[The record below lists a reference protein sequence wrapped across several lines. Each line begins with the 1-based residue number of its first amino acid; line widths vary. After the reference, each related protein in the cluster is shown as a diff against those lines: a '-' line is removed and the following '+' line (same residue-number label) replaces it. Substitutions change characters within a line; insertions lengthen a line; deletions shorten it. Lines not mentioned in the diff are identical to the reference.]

1 MANKLNSV
9 SILTV
14 GEARGHNL
22 KIDQTSLEQAL
33 KVAQSMK
40 RIKVTMG
47 HGAPVTGILGYIDN
61 FSIKG
66 DRLLGDLNLF
76 NTNEAQ
82 FVEQLAQVLP
92 EGFGI
97 SLTFSGVPEIMGAE
111 RFARVTE
118 IYDCSIVSEPAAN
131 PAGMFSAF
139 SAVDMKKL
147 QMNEAPVEVKKELSE
162 PAVVAAPAPEAP
174 AVETPAA
181 VEAPKAELAEVPAN
195 NSSDKEEM
203 GIVDS
208 YKKAVQRKIK
218 NSPLNPNNFETEPTL
233 TDIAAMLDE
242 LLGLMKADAASD
254 VVEAPEMPSEDMTK
268 KEMSAKVEEKA
279 DEKAVT
285 TLEKAKADA
294 AGAVAVP
301 AESSQ
306 PLGRAEILNQF
317 NAEKNPTRRSEL
329 LRKLGL

>member
-1 MANKLNSV
+1 MANKLKNV
-9 SILTV
+9 SILTI

-22 KIDQTSLEQAL
+22 LIDEKSLEQAL
-33 KVAQSMK
+33 AVAQSMK

-47 HGAPVTGILGYIDN
+47 HGAPVTGILGYIDG
-61 FSIKG
+61 FRIEG
-66 DRLLGDLNLF
+66 DRLMGDLTLF

-82 FVEQLAQVLP
+82 FVQHLAQVLP
-92 EGFGI
+92 EGFGL
-97 SLTFSGVPEIMGAE
+97 SLTFSGAPEEVAGN

-162 PAVVAAPAPEAP
+162 PAVVAVPAPEAP
-174 AVETPAA
+174 AVEAPAV
-181 VEAPKAELAEVPAN
+181 VEAPKAELAEMPA
-195 NSSDKEEM
+195 DKPEEKM
-203 GIVDS
+203 
-208 YKKAVQRKIK
+208 A
-218 NSPLNPNNFETEPTL
+218 EPTL
-233 TDIAAMLDE
+233 IDIAAMLTE
-242 LLGLMKADAASD
+242 VLALMKADAASD
-254 VVEAPEMPSEDMTK
+254 VVEAPEMPSEDMAK
-268 KEMSAKVEEKA
+268 KEMSAKTDEKA

>member
-1 MANKLNSV
+1 MANKLSNV

-14 GEARGHNL
+14 GEAKGHNL
-22 KIDQTSLEQAL
+22 LIDQTSLEQAL
-33 KVAQSMK
+33 AVALTMK

-47 HGAPVTGILGYIDN
+47 HGAEVSGILGYIDG
-61 FSIKG
+61 FKIEG
-66 DRLLGDLNLF
+66 DRLMGDLTLF

-82 FVEQLAQVLP
+82 FVQHLANVLP
-92 EGFGI
+92 EGFGL
-97 SLTFSGVPEIMGAE
+97 SLTFSGVPEQVAGD
-111 RFARVTE
+111 RFARVSE
-118 IYDCSIVSEPAAN
+118 IYDISVVSTPAAN

-139 SAVDMKKL
+139 TAVDMKKL

-162 PAVVAAPAPEAP
+162 PAVVAVPAPEAP
-174 AVETPAA
+174 AVETPVV
-181 VEAPKAELAEVPAN
+181 VEAPKAELAEMPA
-195 NSSDKEEM
+195 DKPEEKM
-203 GIVDS
+203 
-208 YKKAVQRKIK
+208 A
-218 NSPLNPNNFETEPTL
+218 EPTL
-233 TDIAAMLDE
+233 IDIAAMLTE
-242 LLGLMKADAASD
+242 VLALIKADAASD

-317 NAEKNPTRRSEL
+317 NAEKNPARRLEL

>member
-1 MANKLNSV
+1 MANKLKNV
-9 SILTV
+9 SILTI

-22 KIDQTSLEQAL
+22 LIDEKSLEQAL
-33 KVAQSMK
+33 AVAQSMK

-47 HGAPVTGILGYIDN
+47 HGAPVTGILGYIDG
-61 FSIKG
+61 FRIEG
-66 DRLLGDLNLF
+66 DRLMGDLTLF

-82 FVEQLAQVLP
+82 FVQHLAQVLP
-92 EGFGI
+92 EGFGM
-97 SLTFSGVPEIMGAE
+97 SLTFSGVPEEVAGN

-118 IYDCSIVSEPAAN
+118 IYDCSIVSEPASN

-162 PAVVAAPAPEAP
+162 PAVVATPAPEAP
-174 AVETPAA
+174 AVETPAV
-181 VEAPKAELAEVPAN
+181 VEAPKAELAEVPA
-195 NSSDKEEM
+195 DKPAEKM
-203 GIVDS
+203 
-208 YKKAVQRKIK
+208 A
-218 NSPLNPNNFETEPTL
+218 EPTL
-233 TDIAAMLDE
+233 IDIAAMLTE
-242 LLGLMKADAASD
+242 VLALMKADAASD

-268 KEMSAKVEEKA
+268 KEMSTKVEEKA

>member
-1 MANKLNSV
+1 MANKLSNV

-14 GEARGHNL
+14 GEAKGHNL
-22 KIDQTSLEQAL
+22 LIDQTSLEQAL
-33 KVAQSMK
+33 AVALSMK

-47 HGAPVTGILGYIDN
+47 HGAEVSGILGYIDG
-61 FSIKG
+61 FKIEG
-66 DRLLGDLNLF
+66 DRLMGDLTLF

-82 FVEQLAQVLP
+82 FVQHLANVLP
-92 EGFGI
+92 EGFGL
-97 SLTFSGVPEIMGAE
+97 SLTFSGVPEQIAGD
-111 RFARVTE
+111 RFARVSE
-118 IYDCSIVSEPAAN
+118 IYDISVVSTPAAN

-139 SAVDMKKL
+139 TAVDMKKL

-162 PAVVAAPAPEAP
+162 PAVVATPAPEAP
-174 AVETPAA
+174 AVETPAL
-181 VEAPKAELAEVPAN
+181 VEAPKAELAEMPA
-195 NSSDKEEM
+195 DKPKEKM
-203 GIVDS
+203 
-208 YKKAVQRKIK
+208 A
-218 NSPLNPNNFETEPTL
+218 EPTL
-233 TDIAAMLDE
+233 IDIAAMLTE
-242 LLGLMKADAASD
+242 VLALMKADAASD

-306 PLGRAEILNQF
+306 PIGRAEILNQF
-317 NAEKNPTRRSEL
+317 NAEKNPARRSEL

>member
-1 MANKLNSV
+1 MANKLSNV

-14 GEARGHNL
+14 GEAKGHNL
-22 KIDQTSLEQAL
+22 LIDQTSLEQAL
-33 KVAQSMK
+33 AVALSMK

-47 HGAPVTGILGYIDN
+47 HGAEVSGILGYIDG
-61 FSIKG
+61 FKIEG
-66 DRLLGDLNLF
+66 DRLMGDLTLF

-82 FVEQLAQVLP
+82 FVQHLANVLP
-92 EGFGI
+92 EGFGL
-97 SLTFSGVPEIMGAE
+97 SLTFSGVPEQVAGD

-118 IYDCSIVSEPAAN
+118 IYDISVVSTPAAN

-139 SAVDMKKL
+139 TAVDMKKL

-162 PAVVAAPAPEAP
+162 AAVVAAPAPEAP
-174 AVETPAA
+174 AVETPAV
-181 VEAPKAELAEVPAN
+181 VEAPKAELAEMPA
-195 NSSDKEEM
+195 DKPEEKM
-203 GIVDS
+203 
-208 YKKAVQRKIK
+208 A
-218 NSPLNPNNFETEPTL
+218 EPTL
-233 TDIAAMLDE
+233 IDIAAMLTE
-242 LLGLMKADAASD
+242 VLAMMKSDKASD
-254 VVEAPEMPSEDMTK
+254 VVEAPEAPAEDLAK

-279 DEKAVT
+279 DDKAVT
-285 TLEKAKADA
+285 TLERAKADA

>member
-1 MANKLNSV
+1 MAYMANKLNSV

-33 KVAQSMK
+33 RVAQSMK

-162 PAVVAAPAPEAP
+162 PAVVAVPAPEAP
-174 AVETPAA
+174 AVETPAV
-181 VEAPKAELAEVPAN
+181 VEAPKAELAEMP
-195 NSSDKEEM
+195 EE
-203 GIVDS
+203 
-208 YKKAVQRKIK
+208 KKDEQKMA
-218 NSPLNPNNFETEPTL
+218 EPTL
-233 TDIAAMLDE
+233 TDIAGMLTKLIGMLTPKIEEDE
-242 LLGLMKADAASD
+242 DD
-254 VVEAPEMPSEDMTK
+254 EEMGYK
-268 KEMSAKVEEKA
+268 KEEMSKANEKA
-279 DEKAVT
+279 IT

-306 PLGRAEILNQF
+306 PLARAEILNQF
-317 NAEKNPTRRSEL
+317 NAEKNPARRSEL

>member
-162 PAVVAAPAPEAP
+162 PAVVATPAPEAP
-174 AVETPAA
+174 AVATPAV

-233 TDIAAMLDE
+233 TDIAGMLAE
-242 LLGLMKADAASD
+242 LLALMKADATQD
-254 VVEAPEMPSEDMTK
+254 VTEAPEMPSEDMAK
-268 KEMSAKVEEKA
+268 KEMSAKTEEKA
-279 DEKAVT
+279 NEKAVT

>member
-1 MANKLNSV
+1 MAYMANKLNSV

-162 PAVVAAPAPEAP
+162 PTVEAAPVSAPIVETAPAPIEA
-174 AVETPAA
+174 
-181 VEAPKAELAEVPAN
+181 KAELAEMP
-195 NSSDKEEM
+195 EE
-203 GIVDS
+203 
-208 YKKAVQRKIK
+208 KKDEQKMA
-218 NSPLNPNNFETEPTL
+218 EPTL
-233 TDIAAMLDE
+233 TDIAGMLTKLIGMLTPKIEEDE
-242 LLGLMKADAASD
+242 DDEEMGYKKEEMSKADD
-254 VVEAPEMPSEDMTK
+254 
-268 KEMSAKVEEKA
+268 
-279 DEKAVT
+279 KAVT

>member
-1 MANKLNSV
+1 MANKLKNV
-9 SILTV
+9 SILTI

-22 KIDQTSLEQAL
+22 LIDEKSLEQAL
-33 KVAQSMK
+33 AVAQSMK

-47 HGAPVTGILGYIDN
+47 HGAPVTGILGYIDG
-61 FSIKG
+61 FRIEG
-66 DRLLGDLNLF
+66 ERLMGDLTLF

-82 FVEQLAQVLP
+82 FVQHLAQVLP
-92 EGFGI
+92 EGFGM
-97 SLTFSGVPEIMGAE
+97 SLTFSGVPEEVAGN

-147 QMNEAPVEVKKELSE
+147 QMIEAPVEVKKELSE

-174 AVETPAA
+174 AVETPAV
-181 VEAPKAELAEVPAN
+181 VEAPKAELAEMPA
-195 NSSDKEEM
+195 DKPAEKM
-203 GIVDS
+203 
-208 YKKAVQRKIK
+208 A
-218 NSPLNPNNFETEPTL
+218 EPTL
-233 TDIAAMLDE
+233 TDIAGMLAE
-242 LLGLMKADAASD
+242 LLALMKADATQD
-254 VVEAPEMPSEDMTK
+254 VTEAPEMPAEDMAK

>member
-162 PAVVAAPAPEAP
+162 PAVVAVPAPEAP

-181 VEAPKAELAEVPAN
+181 VEAPKAELAEMP
-195 NSSDKEEM
+195 EE
-203 GIVDS
+203 
-208 YKKAVQRKIK
+208 KKDEQKMA
-218 NSPLNPNNFETEPTL
+218 EPTL
-233 TDIAAMLDE
+233 TDIAAMLTKLIGMLTPKIEEDE
-242 LLGLMKADAASD
+242 DDEEMGYKKEEMSKADD
-254 VVEAPEMPSEDMTK
+254 
-268 KEMSAKVEEKA
+268 
-279 DEKAVT
+279 KAVT

-306 PLGRAEILNQF
+306 PLGRAEILTQF
-317 NAEKNPTRRSEL
+317 NAEKNPTRRLEL

>member
-162 PAVVAAPAPEAP
+162 PAVVAPVAPAPEPEATPAP
-174 AVETPAA
+174 A
-181 VEAPKAELAEVPAN
+181 EAKAELG
-195 NSSDKEEM
+195 DGM
-203 GIVDS
+203 
-208 YKKAVQRKIK
+208 YKKDEEKMA
-218 NSPLNPNNFETEPTL
+218 EPTL
-233 TDIAAMLDE
+233 TDIAAMLSQLIAMMKQDE
-242 LLGLMKADAASD
+242 EP
-254 VVEAPEMPSEDMTK
+254 EAPEVEAKEKTK
-268 KEMSAKVEEKA
+268 DEESEMSAETPKNVI
-279 DEKAVT
+279 

>member
-162 PAVVAAPAPEAP
+162 PAVVAASAPEAP
-174 AVETPAA
+174 AVEAPAV
-181 VEAPKAELAEVPAN
+181 VEAPKAELAEMPADKPAEK
-195 NSSDKEEM
+195 SDM

-208 YKKAVQRKIK
+208 YKKAVKRKIK
-218 NSPLNPNNFETEPTL
+218 NFPLEGEPTL
-233 TDIAAMLDE
+233 GDIAGMLDE

-254 VVEAPEMPSEDMTK
+254 VVEAPEMPSEDMAK
-268 KEMSAKVEEKA
+268 KEMSAKTDEKA

-317 NAEKNPTRRSEL
+317 NAEKNPARRSEL

>member
-1 MANKLNSV
+1 MANKLSNV

-14 GEARGHNL
+14 GEAKGHNL
-22 KIDQTSLEQAL
+22 LIDETSLQQAL
-33 KVAQSMK
+33 QVANSMK

-47 HGAPVTGILGYIDN
+47 HGAPVTGILGYIDG
-61 FSIKG
+61 FRIEG
-66 DRLLGDLNLF
+66 DRLMGDLTLF

-82 FVEQLAQVLP
+82 FIQHLAQVLP
-92 EGFGI
+92 EGFGM
-97 SLTFSGVPEIMGAE
+97 SLTFSGVPEEVNGN

-147 QMNEAPVEVKKELSE
+147 QMNEASAEVKKELSE
-162 PAVVAAPAPEAP
+162 PTVVPAAESEAPAAQPAP
-174 AVETPAA
+174 AVEALAATPSDDSKD
-181 VEAPKAELAEVPAN
+181 KAKMA
-195 NSSDKEEM
+195 
-203 GIVDS
+203 
-208 YKKAVQRKIK
+208 
-218 NSPLNPNNFETEPTL
+218 EPTL
-233 TDIAAMLDE
+233 ADIANMLTE
-242 LLGLMKADAASD
+242 VLRLMKIDIAGEQSQDAAAPQDPVEDLMKD
-254 VVEAPEMPSEDMTK
+254 VSYMRANVAP
-268 KEMSAKVEEKA
+268 
-279 DEKAVT
+279 T

-317 NAEKNPTRRSEL
+317 NAEKSPIRRSEL

>member
-1 MANKLNSV
+1 MANKLNGV

-22 KIDQTSLEQAL
+22 TIDQTSLEQAL

-61 FSIKG
+61 FLIKG
-66 DRLLGDLNLF
+66 DRLMGDLNLF

-139 SAVDMKKL
+139 CAVDMQKL

-162 PAVVAAPAPEAP
+162 PTVEAAPASAPIVETAP
-174 AVETPAA
+174 API
-181 VEAPKAELAEVPAN
+181 EAKAELAEMP
-195 NSSDKEEM
+195 EE
-203 GIVDS
+203 
-208 YKKAVQRKIK
+208 KKDEQKMA
-218 NSPLNPNNFETEPTL
+218 EPTL
-233 TDIAAMLDE
+233 TDIAGMLSQ
-242 LLGLMKADAASD
+242 LIGMMKKDDAPK
-254 VVEAPEMPSEDMTK
+254 VEAKEKDEGEES
-268 KEMSAKVEEKA
+268 EMSAETPKNVIA
-279 DEKAVT
+279 
-285 TLEKAKADA
+285 LEKAKADA

-301 AESSQ
+301 AELSQ

-317 NAEKNPTRRSEL
+317 NAETSPARRTEM

>member
-1 MANKLNSV
+1 MANKLSNV

-14 GEARGHNL
+14 GEAKGHNL
-22 KIDQTSLEQAL
+22 LIDQTSLEQAL
-33 KVAQSMK
+33 AVALTMK

-47 HGAPVTGILGYIDN
+47 HGAEVSGILGYIDG
-61 FSIKG
+61 FKIEG
-66 DRLLGDLNLF
+66 DRLMGDLTLF

-82 FVEQLAQVLP
+82 FVQHLAQVLP
-92 EGFGI
+92 EGFGL
-97 SLTFSGVPEIMGAE
+97 SLTFSGVPEQIAGN

-118 IYDCSIVSEPAAN
+118 IYDISVVSTPAAN

-139 SAVDMKKL
+139 TAVDMKKL

-162 PAVVAAPAPEAP
+162 PAVVATPAPEAP

-181 VEAPKAELAEVPAN
+181 VEAPKAELAEMP
-195 NSSDKEEM
+195 SDKPSEKM
-203 GIVDS
+203 
-208 YKKAVQRKIK
+208 A
-218 NSPLNPNNFETEPTL
+218 EPTL
-233 TDIAAMLDE
+233 TDIAGMLAE
-242 LLGLMKADAASD
+242 LLALMKADATQD
-254 VVEAPEMPSEDMTK
+254 VTEAPEMPAEDMAK

-317 NAEKNPTRRSEL
+317 NAEKNPARRSEL

>member
-1 MANKLNSV
+1 MANKLSNV

-14 GEARGHNL
+14 GEAKGHNL
-22 KIDQTSLEQAL
+22 LIDQTSLEQAL
-33 KVAQSMK
+33 AVALTMK

-47 HGAPVTGILGYIDN
+47 HEAEVSGILGYIDG
-61 FSIKG
+61 FKIEG
-66 DRLLGDLNLF
+66 DRLMGDLTLF

-82 FVEQLAQVLP
+82 FVQHLANVLP
-92 EGFGI
+92 EGFGL
-97 SLTFSGVPEIMGAE
+97 SLTFSGVPEQVAGD
-111 RFARVTE
+111 RFARVSE
-118 IYDCSIVSEPAAN
+118 IYDISVVSTPAAN

-139 SAVDMKKL
+139 TAVDMKKL

-162 PAVVAAPAPEAP
+162 PAVVAVPAPEAP
-174 AVETPAA
+174 AVETPAV
-181 VEAPKAELAEVPAN
+181 VEAPKAELAEMPA
-195 NSSDKEEM
+195 DKPEEKM
-203 GIVDS
+203 
-208 YKKAVQRKIK
+208 A
-218 NSPLNPNNFETEPTL
+218 EPTL
-233 TDIAAMLDE
+233 IDIAAMLTE
-242 LLGLMKADAASD
+242 VLALMKADAASD

-285 TLEKAKADA
+285 TLEKAKSDA

-317 NAEKNPTRRSEL
+317 NAEKNPARRSEL

>member
-61 FSIKG
+61 FLIKG

-162 PAVVAAPAPEAP
+162 PAVVAVPAPEAP
-174 AVETPAA
+174 AVETPAV
-181 VEAPKAELAEVPAN
+181 VEAPKAELAEMPA
-195 NSSDKEEM
+195 DKPEGKM
-203 GIVDS
+203 
-208 YKKAVQRKIK
+208 A
-218 NSPLNPNNFETEPTL
+218 EPTL
-233 TDIAAMLDE
+233 IDIAAMLTE
-242 LLGLMKADAASD
+242 VLALMKADAASD
-254 VVEAPEMPSEDMTK
+254 VVEAPEMPSEDMAK

>member
-162 PAVVAAPAPEAP
+162 PTVEAAPVSAPI
-174 AVETPAA
+174 VETAPTPIEAKAA
-181 VEAPKAELAEVPAN
+181 LAEMP
-195 NSSDKEEM
+195 EE
-203 GIVDS
+203 
-208 YKKAVQRKIK
+208 KKDEQKMA
-218 NSPLNPNNFETEPTL
+218 EPTL
-233 TDIAAMLDE
+233 TDIAAMLTKLIGMLTPKIEEDKDDE
-242 LLGLMKADAASD
+242 EMGYKKEEMSKADDKAA
-254 VVEAPEMPSEDMTK
+254 
-268 KEMSAKVEEKA
+268 
-279 DEKAVT
+279 T

-317 NAEKNPTRRSEL
+317 NAEKNPARRSEL

>member
-1 MANKLNSV
+1 MANKLKNV
-9 SILTV
+9 SILTI

-22 KIDQTSLEQAL
+22 LIDKKSLEQAL
-33 KVAQSMK
+33 AVAQSMK

-47 HGAPVTGILGYIDN
+47 HGAPVTGILGYIDG
-61 FSIKG
+61 FRIEG
-66 DRLLGDLNLF
+66 DRLMGDLTLF

-82 FVEQLAQVLP
+82 FVQHLAQVLP
-92 EGFGI
+92 EGFGM
-97 SLTFSGVPEIMGAE
+97 SLTFSGVPEEVAGK
-111 RFARVTE
+111 RFARIDEV
-118 IYDCSIVSEPAAN
+118 YDCSIVSEPAAN

-162 PAVVAAPAPEAP
+162 PAVVATPAPEAP

-181 VEAPKAELAEVPAN
+181 VEAPKAELAEMPA
-195 NSSDKEEM
+195 DKPAEKM
-203 GIVDS
+203 
-208 YKKAVQRKIK
+208 A
-218 NSPLNPNNFETEPTL
+218 EPTL
-233 TDIAAMLDE
+233 TDIAGMLAE
-242 LLGLMKADAASD
+242 LLALMKADATQD
-254 VVEAPEMPSEDMTK
+254 VTEAPAAPAEDMAK
-268 KEMSAKVEEKA
+268 PYGMSAKS
-279 DEKAVT
+279 DEKTST

-317 NAEKNPTRRSEL
+317 NAEKNPARRSEL

>member
-1 MANKLNSV
+1 MANKLKNV
-9 SILTV
+9 SILTI

-22 KIDQTSLEQAL
+22 LIDEKSLEQAL
-33 KVAQSMK
+33 AVAQSMK

-47 HGAPVTGILGYIDN
+47 HGAPVTGILGYIDG
-61 FSIKG
+61 FRIEG
-66 DRLLGDLNLF
+66 DRLMGDLTLF

-82 FVEQLAQVLP
+82 FVQHLAQVLP
-92 EGFGI
+92 EGFGM
-97 SLTFSGVPEIMGAE
+97 SLTFSGVPEEVAGN

-174 AVETPAA
+174 AVETPAV
-181 VEAPKAELAEVPAN
+181 VEAPKAELAEMPA
-195 NSSDKEEM
+195 DKPAEKM
-203 GIVDS
+203 
-208 YKKAVQRKIK
+208 A
-218 NSPLNPNNFETEPTL
+218 EPTL
-233 TDIAAMLDE
+233 TDIAGMLAE
-242 LLGLMKADAASD
+242 LLALMKADATQD
-254 VVEAPEMPSEDMTK
+254 VTEAPEMPSEDMTK
-268 KEMSAKVEEKA
+268 KEMIAKVEEKA

-317 NAEKNPTRRSEL
+317 NAEKNPARRSEL

>member
-1 MANKLNSV
+1 MANKLNGV

-22 KIDQTSLEQAL
+22 TIDQTSLEQAL

-66 DRLLGDLNLF
+66 DRLMGDLNLF

-97 SLTFSGVPEIMGAE
+97 SLTFSGVPEIMGSE

-139 SAVDMKKL
+139 CAVDMQKL

-162 PAVVAAPAPEAP
+162 PTVEAAPASAPIVETAP
-174 AVETPAA
+174 API
-181 VEAPKAELAEVPAN
+181 EAKAELAEMP
-195 NSSDKEEM
+195 EE
-203 GIVDS
+203 
-208 YKKAVQRKIK
+208 KKDEQKMA
-218 NSPLNPNNFETEPTL
+218 EPTL
-233 TDIAAMLDE
+233 TDIAGMLSKLISMLTPKTEEGEDDE
-242 LLGLMKADAASD
+242 
-254 VVEAPEMPSEDMTK
+254 EMNYK
-268 KEMSAKVEEKA
+268 KEEMAKANDKT
-279 DEKAVT
+279 VT

-306 PLGRAEILNQF
+306 PLGRAEILTQF
-317 NAEKNPTRRSEL
+317 NAEKNPTRRLEL

>member
-1 MANKLNSV
+1 MANKLKNV
-9 SILTV
+9 SILTI

-22 KIDQTSLEQAL
+22 LIDEKSLEQAL
-33 KVAQSMK
+33 AVAQSMK

-47 HGAPVTGILGYIDN
+47 HGAPVTGILGYIDG
-61 FSIKG
+61 FRIEG
-66 DRLLGDLNLF
+66 ERLMGDLTLF

-82 FVEQLAQVLP
+82 FVQHLAQVLP
-92 EGFGI
+92 EGFGM
-97 SLTFSGVPEIMGAE
+97 SLTFSGVPEEVAGN

-174 AVETPAA
+174 AVETPA
-181 VEAPKAELAEVPAN
+181 VVQAPKAELAEMP
-195 NSSDKEEM
+195 SDKPAEKM
-203 GIVDS
+203 
-208 YKKAVQRKIK
+208 A
-218 NSPLNPNNFETEPTL
+218 EPTL
-233 TDIAAMLDE
+233 TDIAGMLAE
-242 LLGLMKADAASD
+242 VLALMKADATQD
-254 VVEAPEMPSEDMTK
+254 VTEAPEMPAEDMAK
-268 KEMSAKVEEKA
+268 KEMSAKTEEKA

>member
-162 PAVVAAPAPEAP
+162 PTVEAAPVSAPIVETAPAPIEAK
-174 AVETPAA
+174 AA
-181 VEAPKAELAEVPAN
+181 LAEMP
-195 NSSDKEEM
+195 EE
-203 GIVDS
+203 
-208 YKKAVQRKIK
+208 KKDEQKMA
-218 NSPLNPNNFETEPTL
+218 EPTL
-233 TDIAAMLDE
+233 TDIAGMLSKLIGMLTPKTEEDE
-242 LLGLMKADAASD
+242 DDEEMTYKKEEMSKADD
-254 VVEAPEMPSEDMTK
+254 
-268 KEMSAKVEEKA
+268 KA
-279 DEKAVT
+279 IT